1 VEWLNYHH
9 LLYFWTVVREGGVG
23 RASQVLRLASPT
35 ISGQVRALEAALGV
49 QLLER
54 RGRQVVATDHGQMVF
69 RYADEIFGLGRE
81 LQQAVRGLVPD
92 RAARLVIGVAEGVA
106 KTVSRRVLEPV
117 LALKD
122 PVHLVVHEDRH
133 DNLLAELA
141 RYRIDV
147 ILSDGPV
154 GPNARV
160 RAFSHLLGESSMS
173 VFATPPVARKLR
185 RRFPQSLQGAPFL
198 LPHEAAP
205 TRRALEDW
213 FHRQHIVPQIVAEIG
228 DSALI
233 CVFGGRGLGLFAAP
247 TVVEDEVRKQY
258 GVAVVGRTDEV
269 VERYYLISG
278 ERRLRNPAV
287 VTLSHEAREHIFAR

>member
-1 VEWLNYHH
+1 
-9 LLYFWTVVREGGVG
+9 
-23 RASQVLRLASPT
+23 
-35 ISGQVRALEAALGV
+35 
-49 QLLER
+49 
-54 RGRQVVATDHGQMVF
+54 
-69 RYADEIFGLGRE
+69 
-81 LQQAVRGLVPD
+81 
-92 RAARLVIGVAEGVA
+92 
-106 KTVSRRVLEPV
+106 
-117 LALKD
+117 
-122 PVHLVVHEDRH
+122 
-133 DNLLAELA
+133 
-141 RYRIDV
+141 
-147 ILSDGPV
+147 
-154 GPNARV
+154 
-160 RAFSHLLGESSMS
+160 MS